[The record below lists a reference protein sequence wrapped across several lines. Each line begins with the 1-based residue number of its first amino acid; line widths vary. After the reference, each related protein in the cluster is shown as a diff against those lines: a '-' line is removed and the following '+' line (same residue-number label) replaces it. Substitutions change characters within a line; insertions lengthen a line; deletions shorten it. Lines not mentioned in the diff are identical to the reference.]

1 MEKIY
6 SKIERDTLICVT
18 IHQKDIS
25 SYRTDMCPDSEYI
38 QVCAR
43 KLSDKITVPA
53 HRHLPVKRETDITQE
68 VWIVLQGR
76 IKAKFYDL
84 DNSFLHEAEI
94 EKGGCMV
101 LFRGGHSLEVL
112 EEDTLFYEIK
122 TGPYYGVED
131 DKEFIGEQG

>member
-1 MEKIY
+1 MERIY
-6 SKIERDTLICVT
+6 SKIERDTLICAT
-18 IHQKDIS
+18 IREKDIS
-25 SYRTDMCPDSEYI
+25 SYRTDVCPDSEYI

-43 KLSDKITVPA
+43 KLGDKISVGA
-53 HRHLPVKRETDITQE
+53 HRHLPIKRETDITQE
-68 VWIVLQGR
+68 AWIVLRGR

-84 DNSFLHEAEI
+84 DNSFLYEAEI

-122 TGPYYGVED
+122 TGPYYGVDD
-131 DKEFIGEQG
+131 DKEFIGE